1 MAIGGQVALTGIP
14 SLLAIYNSAP
24 WIFDA
29 VMLCTFLGL
38 LFRSLIQKANIGKG
52 DAQSKKIGSVLGFF
66 LGLAM
71 TGYMEYRGW
80 HLFTD
85 GGPWVLGTIVILL
98 AMMLWAVVDK
108 YFEGK
113 HRTTTIPIFFIAAM
127 IILWAF
133 SHTLPSFN
141 LGLNALGQWR
151 WLVYIVFW
159 AGLIF
164 ILFWAL
170 TSLFGLKYTG
180 LGISWPSRTKKTGE
194 AGTETEEPSGP
205 GLLRRIGSALD
216 PRKLFRKGPETESTE
231 PKEKGPSWW
240 WPGNWFKRKQ
250 KPSEEAETTGKTT
263 DDETN
268 KTVTETQKA
277 SKDADKTS
285 AQVAAIITASE
296 EYFSAIDE
304 VLADLATVEQDINQ
318 KNRETNAKYIQ
329 KLAELQKLLQASK
342 EKTNNAN
349 INFSKAD
356 IVKSFLT
363 YNTTCQRIISRYS
376 RITKL
381 IPAYIQTLQDIR
393 ADINN
398 VQELN
403 TKAELIKRQEEY
415 KAEAESI
422 KSMLDKT
429 YAEFIDYLKQSTQIA
444 QIQKLGNLTDNIK
457 AQKISLIKALDDII
471 SNIAAL
477 IALNI
482 KKDKEET
489 SIKQYSEGQP
499 PQELINKI
507 ADSNNKIAAAKE
519 KIRQQIVNAMGGCNS
534 IKHSL
539 EEFASNAKNILTAIK
554 GMKSANDYAV
564 NKVLV
569 DIMNRFRGLRGKV
582 RILDQELKNQFTRE
596 TPIPAAEPAKQ
607 IQTLEQI
614 KNNILDQRQ
623 ALKILYIAAKK
634 ATTAF
639 SRYAVKQKVIKID
652 SDNARQ
658 QMLPV
663 WRAVNIV
670 IQPEMKLLRQSEN
683 ALTSAFTQIR
693 TAITALDDYKNQAT
707 TNEMTLIN
715 AVQKNLTKYLG
726 YEKNIRAL
734 LNNFEMTLSQYL
746 MSQANSGKTVAET
759 ITNINAII
767 QQQEKLLNLLD
778 PSPIIQE
785 MNRREMPTPS
795 RRAGSQEAPRLRR
808 RTMPPPSQRR

>member
-1 MAIGGQVALTGIP
+1 MATGGQVALTGIP

-71 TGYMEYRGW
+71 TGYLEFRGW

-98 AMMLWAVVDK
+98 AMMLWAVTDK

-113 HRTTTIPIFFIAAM
+113 HRTTTIPIYFIAAM

-141 LGLNALGQWR
+141 TGLTALGQWR

-180 LGISWPSRTKKTGE
+180 LGISWPDRKKKPGE
-194 AGTETEEPSGP
+194 AGAETKEPSGP

-216 PRKLFRKGPETESTE
+216 PRKLFRKGPETEAAE
-231 PKEKGPSWW
+231 PKEKGPRRW

-250 KPSEEAETTGKTT
+250 KPSEAAETTGQTT

-277 SKDADKTS
+277 NKEADKTS
-285 AQVAAIITASE
+285 AQVAAIISASE
-296 EYFSAIDE
+296 EYFSALDE
-304 VLADLATVEQDINQ
+304 VLADLATAEQNINQ
-318 KNRETNAKYIQ
+318 KNKETNAKYIQ
-329 KLAELQKLLQASK
+329 RLVQLQKLLQASK
-342 EKTNNAN
+342 EKTNNAHS
-349 INFSKAD
+349 NFSKSD

-363 YNTTCQRIISRYS
+363 YNTICQRIISRYS

-381 IPAYIQTLQDIR
+381 IPAYIKTLQDIR

-429 YAEFIDYLKQSTQIA
+429 YAEFTDYLKQSTQIA
-444 QIQKLGNLTDNIK
+444 QIQKIGNLTDNIK
-457 AQKISLIKALDDII
+457 SQKISLIKAVDDII

-482 KKDKEET
+482 KKNKEET
-489 SIKQYSEGQP
+489 SIKQYSERQQP
-499 PQELINKI
+499 QNLINTI
-507 ADSNNKIAAAKE
+507 ADFNSKIVSAKE
-519 KIRQQIVNAMGGCNS
+519 NIRQQIVNAMSGCNS
-534 IKHSL
+534 IKQSL

-564 NKVLV
+564 NKILA
-569 DIMNRFRGLRGKV
+569 DIMNRFRGLRGEV
-582 RILDQELKNQFTRE
+582 RILDQELKNQLKRE

-607 IQTLEQI
+607 KQNLQEIM
-614 KNNILDQRQ
+614 NNILDQRQ
-623 ALKILYIAAKK
+623 ALQILYIAAKK
-634 ATTAF
+634 ATKAF
-639 SRYAVKQKVIKID
+639 SRYAAKQNLTKID
-652 SDNARQ
+652 LDNAEQ
-658 QMLPV
+658 QINKI
-663 WRAVNIV
+663 WKAVNIV
-670 IQPEMKLLRQSEN
+670 IQPEMKMLNQGEN
-683 ALTSAFTQIR
+683 ALNTALTQIR
-693 TAITALDDYKNQAT
+693 TAVTALDDYKNQAT
-707 TNEMTLIN
+707 SNELARIN
-715 AVQKNLTKYLG
+715 VVQKNLTKYLN
-726 YEKNIRAL
+726 YEQNIRAL
-734 LNNFEMTLSQYL
+734 LNNFQIILTQYL
-746 MSQANSGKTVAET
+746 ISQANKGQNVSDT

-767 QQQEKLLNLLD
+767 QQQEKVLNLLD
-778 PSPIIQE
+778 TSPVIQE
-785 MNRREMPTPS
+785 LGRREMPS
-795 RRAGSQEAPRLRR
+795 SARSARSQEAPQLRR
-808 RTMPPPSQRR
+808 RTMPPSQRRQ